1 LKRAS
6 ALLLFLVAA
15 VLTAC
20 GRSAAEVQ
28 TVLDQSATAGAETRA
43 AMPTSTPAVVEA
55 TAEGGTTVVAASGDV
70 TRGEQLFNTPFQT
83 ASGQWICANCHST
96 GENRLIGPG
105 MGGLA
110 ARAATRVAE
119 QDATTYIANS
129 ILHPND
135 FIAPADAGGPYPQ
148 DLMPQNY
155 SELLS
160 EQDVQDL
167 VAYLSSLN

>member
-1 LKRAS
+1 MKRAS
-6 ALLLFLVAA
+6 ALFLFLIVA
-15 VLTAC
+15 LLSAC

-28 TVLDQSATAGAETRA
+28 TVLDQQATAGAATRA
-43 AMPTSTPAVVEA
+43 AMPTVTTSIVEST
-55 TAEGGTTVVAASGDV
+55 TEGGVAVAATGDV
-70 TRGEQLFNTPFQT
+70 ARGEQLFNTPYQT

-110 ARAATRVAE
+110 ARAATRVE
-119 QDATTYIANS
+119 GQDAATYIANS

-135 FIAPADAGGPYPQ
+135 FIVPADAGGPYPQ

-155 SELLS
+155 SEILS